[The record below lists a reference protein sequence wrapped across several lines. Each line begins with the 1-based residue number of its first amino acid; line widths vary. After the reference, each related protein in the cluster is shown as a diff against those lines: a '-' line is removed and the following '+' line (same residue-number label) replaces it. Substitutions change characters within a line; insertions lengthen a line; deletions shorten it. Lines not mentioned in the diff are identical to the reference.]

1 MMKAAQQQVSTP
13 GGNSNNGGS
22 GGPGHGMLG
31 SGQPHT
37 PGALPGGNS
46 PQPPAGI
53 LGGES
58 RVVYSTSNCAE
69 YKSSAGQRVGGYFVA
84 GKRLVNDHLILY
96 YYVKYY
102 INHG

>member
-1 MMKAAQQQVSTP
+1 MTNFDISFQVKIWFQNRRSKYKKMMKAAQQQVSTP

-58 RVVYSTSNCAE
+58 RIIYSTSNCAE
-69 YKSSAGQRVGGYFVA
+69 NKE
-84 GKRLVNDHLILY
+84 
-96 YYVKYY
+96 
-102 INHG
+102 